1 MKKIVFFIATF
12 FALKFTNAQS
22 AKVDFSQPPPNIDSL
37 LVKIAAEKND
47 SARYYL
53 ALSALTI
60 SETNPV
66 EDMHNSEK
74 ILLYGQKN
82 NDLVCQLLGH
92 ACLSYDYLAFGNP
105 VKCFEHGVLASQ
117 VAEKSKDVR
126 LITFGKAVYAL
137 SYMLMGDLNKAI
149 EQNMLSI
156 NASTKYET
164 DIITVCSYNDMGM
177 LYLYKNKVDSAL
189 MYTQKAY
196 ELGIKA
202 NITYWNGLIYLQFGS
217 IHAAMKNPT
226 LALSYWNMALA
237 EASRIK
243 SPKLA
248 SNAYTA
254 MATFYKSSN
263 QSDSSIFYANKAI
276 AAVRNTAFYTLNV
289 EPAKILLDLYS
300 KKNIDS
306 AFKYSEIFR
315 IAKDSLFNTK
325 NTQQAQLLAFEEN
338 TRQEELKLAE
348 QENQQK
354 IEENLQYT
362 FIAVGIVTFFIIFLI
377 FSRRLI
383 TNTKL
388 IEFLSVIALLIV
400 FEFLNLLIHPI
411 LEKVTHHSPFLMLL
425 ALVSLAALLIP
436 LHHKIEKWAVN
447 QLVEKNK
454 AARLKAAKRTIEEL
468 EKA

>member
-1 MKKIVFFIATF
+1 
-12 FALKFTNAQS
+12 
-22 AKVDFSQPPPNIDSL
+22 
-37 LVKIAAEKND
+37 
-47 SARYYL
+47 
-53 ALSALTI
+53 
-60 SETNPV
+60 
-66 EDMHNSEK
+66 
-74 ILLYGQKN
+74 
-82 NDLVCQLLGH
+82 
-92 ACLSYDYLAFGNP
+92 
-105 VKCFEHGVLASQ
+105 
-117 VAEKSKDVR
+117 
-126 LITFGKAVYAL
+126 
-137 SYMLMGDLNKAI
+137 
-149 EQNMLSI
+149 
-156 NASTKYET
+156 
-164 DIITVCSYNDMGM
+164 
-177 LYLYKNKVDSAL
+177 
-189 MYTQKAY
+189 
-196 ELGIKA
+196 
-202 NITYWNGLIYLQFGS
+202 
-217 IHAAMKNPT
+217 
-226 LALSYWNMALA
+226 MALA

-263 QSDSSIFYANKAI
+263 QSDSAIFYANKAI

-348 QENQQK
+348 QETQQK

-362 FIAVGIVTFFIIFLI
+362 FIAVGIVSFFIIFLI